1 MCTFTFYRRDRST
14 CKKIIVVAAAHI
26 TAHSKLFLRGSAP
39 SCNCRH
45 SVISLLVSLVFMLA
59 VYNKIDSVKVVGK
72 IFMGHM
78 QAQIN

>member
-1 MCTFTFYRRDRST
+1 MCTFTFYRRDCST

-45 SVISLLVSLVFMLA
+45 SVISLVFMLA